1 MPEQENIENQLED
14 VDASSFFH
22 SNMSMVGFSN
32 PARAL
37 VMAVKEAVDNSLDAA
52 EDQEVLPDVVLKL
65 WDDEDRDDVIWL
77 EIIDN
82 ASGIPED
89 EIESVF
95 GEVLYSSR
103 FGREEQSR
111 GQQGIGISAATL
123 WSQKHLGDP
132 TLVRTKRP
140 EDDEA
145 FECEVV
151 LEKKGEKTL
160 LKNERQVDWD
170 HEHGTL
176 VRMPLRATWRS
187 RRHLMEYLNGTALAN
202 PAARIEY
209 HENGEHKKTWERTS
223 EEIPDPPEEMKI
235 HPEAADIGTIE
246 NLIEQTDAT
255 KMKTFL
261 QREFSEISGKKARR
275 LCRKADVD
283 PDNPFILSKTEK
295 ERLADEMRNLRV
307 KSPGDKAL
315 SPLGEDLI
323 EKTLKSQNPEFI
335 GTSSRNVI
343 VIGGHP
349 TIIETGIAYG
359 GEIEQQGEV
368 EYYRVANKVP
378 LVYDS
383 SSCAIR
389 KGVHQVDWNR
399 YELDQSA
406 GGAPLGPA
414 VVFVHVASTEVAF
427 GNEAKTYVADH
438 DEIVEEIKLSL
449 QQCGRDFSRFV
460 ERQNRIQK
468 QKTKV
473 EKMTPIYSRM
483 KERLEG
489 VTGTEDWNHWDT
501 IAQTCSTVV
510 VTEDTVRNPTDSNR
524 NIEVDGE
531 DVTLAPGEEMEYD
544 DEVDYQFHPVRV
556 DE

>member
-1 MPEQENIENQLED
+1 MPEETTIENELED
-14 VDASSFFH
+14 VDTSSFFH
-22 SNMSMVGFSN
+22 SNMSMVGFAN

-52 EDQEVLPDVVLKL
+52 EDQGVLPEVVLHL
-65 WDDEDRDDVIWL
+65 WDDETRDDVVWL
-77 EIIDN
+77 EIMDN

-103 FGREEQSR
+103 FGRLKQSR
-111 GQQGIGISAATL
+111 GQQGIGISAAVL

-132 TLVRTKRP
+132 TFVRTIQP
-140 EDDEA
+140 DDDEA

-151 LEKKGEKTL
+151 LEKKGSETRIKEQ
-160 LKNERQVDWD
+160 NRVDWD
-170 HEHGTL
+170 HPHGTL
-176 VRMPLRATWRS
+176 VRMPLRASWRS
-187 RRHLMEYLNGTALAN
+187 QSHLEEYLEGTALAN

-209 HENGEHKKTWERTS
+209 HKNDEHVKTWERSTDS
-223 EEIPDPPEEMKI
+223 SPDQPDEMKV

-261 QREFSEISGKKARR
+261 QREFSEISGRKARR
-275 LCRKADVD
+275 LCQKADID
-283 PDNPFILSKTEK
+283 PDNAFILSKDEK
-295 ERLADEMRNLRV
+295 ERLAQEMQEIRV
-307 KSPGDKAL
+307 KSPGDDAL
-315 SPLGEDLI
+315 APLGEDLI
-323 EKTLKSQNPEFI
+323 EKTLKSRNPEFI
-335 GTSSRNVI
+335 GTSSRNVM

-359 GEIEQQGEV
+359 GDIESQGPV
-368 EYYRVANKVP
+368 DYYRVANKVP

-389 KGVHQVDWNR
+389 KGVHEVDWSR

-406 GGAPLGPA
+406 SGEPLGPA
-414 VVFVHVASTEVAF
+414 VVFVHIASTEVAF
-427 GNEAKTYVADH
+427 GNEAKTFVADH
-438 DEIVEEIKLSL
+438 DDIVEEIKLSL

-468 QKTKV
+468 QKSKV

-483 KERLEG
+483 RDRLEN
-489 VTGTEDWNHWDT
+489 VTESNGWNHWDT
-501 IAQTCSTVV
+501 IAKTCSTVV
-510 VTEDTVRNPTDSNR
+510 VTDDTVRNPTDSNR
-524 NIEVDGE
+524 TVEIDGE
-531 DVTLAPGEEMEYD
+531 EITLEPG
-544 DEVDYQFHPVRV
+544 DEVEWQDDVDYHFHPVRV
-556 DE
+556 ES